1 MSPSLTSSSTE
12 KSLPLTG
19 GVGGRTAEPFA
30 SFAQRLYLPNTN
42 AILGPMSTLSSPLFR
57 YGLFSLCLLFA
68 GSTTV
73 FAQRKKPRVILPDT
87 VYLLDH
93 YSRSP
98 HWVRPAPR
106 KKTQAESRATGAVP
120 PKNCGWE
127 FLAPAWRGVQDSAE
141 FPAFRYHYASPE
153 DYRVKETRDRIPR
166 FIGFYVK
173 EEPEEQTAE
182 WLRSVT
188 FTSMAD
194 LETKVDYAIY
204 FTRDLPKTIYIVRVT
219 RKAILVYPVFA
230 TECHEGGVLVDCRL
244 MAGFAL
250 NPESLHPLWDYEA
263 RAATEEELERVFET
277 NRRLKRYRHDVPW
290 LRYRTRY
297 QDERFYD

>member
-1 MSPSLTSSSTE
+1 M
-12 KSLPLTG
+12 
-19 GVGGRTAEPFA
+19 R
-30 SFAQRLYLPNTN
+30 
-42 AILGPMSTLSSPLFR
+42 TLSSQLLR
-57 YGLFSLCLLFA
+57 YGLVLLCLLFA
-68 GSTTV
+68 GSTAV

-93 YSRSP
+93 YARSP

-106 KKTQAESRATGAVP
+106 KKTQAELRATGAVP
-120 PKNCGWE
+120 PKNYGWE

-153 DYRVKETRDRIPR
+153 DYRVKETRDRTPR

-173 EEPEEQTAE
+173 EEPQEQTAE

-194 LETKVDYAIY
+194 LETKVDYVSD
-204 FTRDLPKTIYIVRVT
+204 FTRHLPKTIYIVRVT
-219 RKAILVYPVFA
+219 KEAILVYPVFA
-230 TECHEGGVLVDCRL
+230 TACEEGGVIVGCRV
-244 MAGFAL
+244 MPGFAL

-263 RAATEEELERVFET
+263 RAATEEERERVFET

>member
-1 MSPSLTSSSTE
+1 ME
-12 KSLPLTG
+12 G
-19 GVGGRTAEPFA
+19 GAGGRIAGPSA
-30 SFAQRLYLPNTN
+30 SFAQRRYLPNTN
-42 AILGPMSTLSSPLFR
+42 AILGSMRTPSSQLLR
-57 YGLFSLCLLFA
+57 YGLFLLCLLFA
-68 GSTTV
+68 GSTTA
-73 FAQRKKPRVILPDT
+73 FARKKKPPVVLPDT

-93 YSRSP
+93 YARSP

-106 KKTQAESRATGAVP
+106 KKTQAEPRVTGAVP
-120 PKNCGWE
+120 PKNYGWE

-141 FPAFRYHYASPE
+141 FPAFRYHYASWE
-153 DYRVKETRDRIPR
+153 DYRAKETRDRIPR

-188 FTSMAD
+188 FTSMKD

-219 RKAILVYPVFA
+219 KEAILVYPVFA
-230 TECHEGGVLVDCRL
+230 TACGEGGVIVGCRL
-244 MAGFAL
+244 TAGFAL

-263 RAATEEELERVFET
+263 RAATEEERERVFET

>member
-1 MSPSLTSSSTE
+1 M
-12 KSLPLTG
+12 
-19 GVGGRTAEPFA
+19 R
-30 SFAQRLYLPNTN
+30 
-42 AILGPMSTLSSPLFR
+42 TLSSRLLR
-57 YGLFSLCLLFA
+57 YGLILLCLLFA

-93 YSRSP
+93 YARSP

-106 KKTQAESRATGAVP
+106 KKTQAEPRATGAVP
-120 PKNCGWE
+120 PKNYGWE

-141 FPAFRYHYASPE
+141 FPAFRYHYASWE
-153 DYRVKETRDRIPR
+153 DYRAKETRDRIPR

-194 LETKVDYAIY
+194 LETKVDYAMY
-204 FTRDLPKTIYIVRVT
+204 FTGDLPKTIYIVRVT
-219 RKAILVYPVFA
+219 REAILVYPVFA
-230 TECHEGGVLVDCRL
+230 TACKEGDFSVGCRL
-244 MAGFAL
+244 TASFFL
-250 NPESLHPLWDYEA
+250 NPESLHPLRDYEA
-263 RAATEEELERVFET
+263 RELAEEELERVFET

-290 LRYRTRY
+290 IRYRTRY
-297 QDERFYD
+297 RDGLFYE

>member
-1 MSPSLTSSSTE
+1 M
-12 KSLPLTG
+12 KG
-19 GVGGRTAEPFA
+19 GAGGRTAEPFA
-30 SFAQRLYLPNTN
+30 SFAQRRYLLNTN
-42 AILGPMSTLSSPLFR
+42 ATSEPMRTLSSRLLR
-57 YGLFSLCLLFA
+57 YGLFLLCLLFA
-68 GSTTV
+68 GSTTA
-73 FAQRKKPRVILPDT
+73 FARKKKPPVVLPDT
-87 VYLLDH
+87 VYLLDR
-93 YSRSP
+93 YARSP

-106 KKTQAESRATGAVP
+106 KKTQAEPRVTDAVP
-120 PKNCGWE
+120 PKNYGWE

-141 FPAFRYHYASPE
+141 FPAFRYHYASWE
-153 DYRVKETRDRIPR
+153 DYRAKETRDRIPR

-173 EEPEEQTAE
+173 EEPQEQTAE
-182 WLRSVT
+182 WLHSVT

-219 RKAILVYPVFA
+219 KEAILVYPVFA
-230 TECHEGGVLVDCRL
+230 TACEEGGVLVGCRL
-244 MAGFAL
+244 MPGFAL

-263 RAATEEELERVFET
+263 RAATEEERERVFET

>member
-1 MSPSLTSSSTE
+1 M
-12 KSLPLTG
+12 KG
-19 GVGGRTAEPFA
+19 GAGGRTAEPFA
-30 SFAQRLYLPNTN
+30 SFTQRRYLPKTN
-42 AILGPMSTLSSPLFR
+42 ATSGSMRTLSSRLLR
-57 YGLFSLCLLFA
+57 YGLVLLCLLFA
-68 GSTTV
+68 GSTTA
-73 FAQRKKPRVILPDT
+73 FARKKKPPVVLPDT

-106 KKTQAESRATGAVP
+106 KKTQAEPRATGAVP
-120 PKNCGWE
+120 PKNYGWE

-141 FPAFRYHYASPE
+141 FPAFRYHYASWE

-173 EEPEEQTAE
+173 EEPQEQTAE

-219 RKAILVYPVFA
+219 KEAILVYPVFA
-230 TECHEGGVLVDCRL
+230 TACEEGGVLVGCRL
-244 MAGFAL
+244 MPGFAL

-263 RAATEEELERVFET
+263 RAATEEERERVFET

>member
-1 MSPSLTSSSTE
+1 M
-12 KSLPLTG
+12 
-19 GVGGRTAEPFA
+19 R
-30 SFAQRLYLPNTN
+30 
-42 AILGPMSTLSSPLFR
+42 TLSSQLLR
-57 YGLFSLCLLFA
+57 YGLVLLCLLFA
-68 GSTTV
+68 GSAAV

-93 YSRSP
+93 YARSP

-106 KKTQAESRATGAVP
+106 KKTQAEPRATGAVP
-120 PKNCGWE
+120 PNNCGWE

-141 FPAFRYHYASPE
+141 FPAFRYHYASWE

-173 EEPEEQTAE
+173 EEPQEQTAE

-194 LETKVDYAIY
+194 LETKVDYVSD
-204 FTRDLPKTIYIVRVT
+204 FTRHLPKTIYIVRVT

-263 RAATEEELERVFET
+263 RKEGKEEERERVFEA
-277 NRRLKRYRHDVPW
+277 NRRLKRYRHDVPF
-290 LRYRTRY
+290 LRYYTRY
-297 QDERFYD
+297 RNYDFYE

>member
-1 MSPSLTSSSTE
+1 
-12 KSLPLTG
+12 
-19 GVGGRTAEPFA
+19 
-30 SFAQRLYLPNTN
+30 
-42 AILGPMSTLSSPLFR
+42 MSTPSSQHLR
-57 YGLFSLCLLFA
+57 YGLVLLFLLFA
-68 GSTTV
+68 GSTT
-73 FAQRKKPRVILPDT
+73 ALARKKKPPVVLPDT

-93 YSRSP
+93 YARSP

-106 KKTQAESRATGAVP
+106 KKTQAKPRATGAVP
-120 PKNCGWE
+120 PKNYGWE

-141 FPAFRYHYASPE
+141 FPAFRYHYASWE
-153 DYRVKETRDRIPR
+153 DYWAKETRDRIPR

-194 LETKVDYAIY
+194 LETKVDYVSD
-204 FTRDLPKTIYIVRVT
+204 FTRHLPKTIYIVRVT

-230 TECHEGGVLVDCRL
+230 TECHEGGVLVGCRL
-244 MAGFAL
+244 MPGFAL

-263 RAATEEELERVFET
+263 RAATEEERERVFET
-277 NRRLKRYRHDVPW
+277 NRRLKRYRHDIPW
-290 LRYRTRY
+290 LRYYTRY
-297 QDERFYD
+297 RDELFYE

>member
-1 MSPSLTSSSTE
+1 M
-12 KSLPLTG
+12 
-19 GVGGRTAEPFA
+19 R
-30 SFAQRLYLPNTN
+30 
-42 AILGPMSTLSSPLFR
+42 TLSSRLLR
-57 YGLFSLCLLFA
+57 YGLFLLFLLFA
-68 GSTTV
+68 GSTTA
-73 FAQRKKPRVILPDT
+73 FARKKKPPVVLPDT

-120 PKNCGWE
+120 PKNYGWE

-153 DYRVKETRDRIPR
+153 DYWVKETRDRIPR

-173 EEPEEQTAE
+173 EEPQEQTAE

-194 LETKVDYAIY
+194 LETKVDYVSD
-204 FTRDLPKTIYIVRVT
+204 FTRHLPKTIYIVRVT
-219 RKAILVYPVFA
+219 KEAILVYPVFA
-230 TECHEGGVLVDCRL
+230 TECHEGGVLVGCRL
-244 MAGFAL
+244 MPGFAL

-263 RAATEEELERVFET
+263 RAATEEERERVFET

>member
-1 MSPSLTSSSTE
+1 M
-12 KSLPLTG
+12 
-19 GVGGRTAEPFA
+19 R
-30 SFAQRLYLPNTN
+30 
-42 AILGPMSTLSSPLFR
+42 TLSSQLLR
-57 YGLFSLCLLFA
+57 YGLFFLCLLFA
-68 GSTTV
+68 GSTAV
-73 FAQRKKPRVILPDT
+73 LAQRKKARVVLPDT

-93 YSRSP
+93 YARSP

-106 KKTQAESRATGAVP
+106 KKTQAEPRATGAVP
-120 PKNCGWE
+120 PKNYGWE

-141 FPAFRYHYASPE
+141 FPAFRYHYASWE
-153 DYRVKETRDRIPR
+153 DYWAKETRDRIPR
-166 FIGFYVK
+166 FVGFYVK
-173 EEPEEQTAE
+173 EEPQEQTAE

-194 LETKVDYAIY
+194 LETKVDYVSD
-204 FTRDLPKTIYIVRVT
+204 FTRHLPKTIYIVWVT

-263 RAATEEELERVFET
+263 RKEGKEEERERVFEA

-290 LRYRTRY
+290 LRYYTRY
-297 QDERFYD
+297 RNGSFYR

>member
-1 MSPSLTSSSTE
+1 M
-12 KSLPLTG
+12 
-19 GVGGRTAEPFA
+19 R
-30 SFAQRLYLPNTN
+30 
-42 AILGPMSTLSSPLFR
+42 TLSSQLLR
-57 YGLFSLCLLFA
+57 YGLVLLCLLFA
-68 GSTTV
+68 GSAAV
-73 FAQRKKPRVILPDT
+73 FAQRKKPRVVLPDT

-93 YSRSP
+93 YARSP

-106 KKTQAESRATGAVP
+106 KKTQAEPRATGAVP
-120 PKNCGWE
+120 PKNYGWE

-141 FPAFRYHYASPE
+141 FPAFRYHYASWE

-173 EEPEEQTAE
+173 EEPQEQTAE

-194 LETKVDYAIY
+194 LETKVDYVSDL
-204 FTRDLPKTIYIVRVT
+204 TRHLPKTIYIVRVT

-230 TECHEGGVLVDCRL
+230 AECHEGGVLVGCRL
-244 MAGFAL
+244 MPGFAL

-263 RAATEEELERVFET
+263 RAATEEERERVFET

>member
-1 MSPSLTSSSTE
+1 M
-12 KSLPLTG
+12 TG

-30 SFAQRLYLPNTN
+30 SFAQRHYLPNTN
-42 AILGPMSTLSSPLFR
+42 AILEPMRTLSSRLLR
-57 YGLFSLCLLFA
+57 CRLVLLCLLFA
-68 GSTTV
+68 GSTAV

-93 YSRSP
+93 YARSP

-106 KKTQAESRATGAVP
+106 KKTQAEPRATGAVP

-153 DYRVKETRDRIPR
+153 DYRVKETRDRTPR

-194 LETKVDYAIY
+194 LETKVDYAMY
-204 FTRDLPKTIYIVRVT
+204 FTGDLPKTIYIVRVT
-219 RKAILVYPVFA
+219 REAILVYPVFA
-230 TECHEGGVLVDCRL
+230 TACKEGDFSVGCRL
-244 MAGFAL
+244 TASFFL
-250 NPESLHPLWDYEA
+250 NPESLHPLRDYEA
-263 RAATEEELERVFET
+263 RELAEEELERVFET

-290 LRYRTRY
+290 IRYRTRY
-297 QDERFYD
+297 RDGLFYE

>member
-1 MSPSLTSSSTE
+1 
-12 KSLPLTG
+12 
-19 GVGGRTAEPFA
+19 
-30 SFAQRLYLPNTN
+30 
-42 AILGPMSTLSSPLFR
+42 MSTLSSQLLR
-57 YGLFSLCLLFA
+57 YGLFFLCLLFA
-68 GSTTV
+68 GSTAV
-73 FAQRKKPRVILPDT
+73 FAQRKKSRVVLPDT

-93 YSRSP
+93 YARSP

-106 KKTQAESRATGAVP
+106 KKTQAEPRATGAVP
-120 PKNCGWE
+120 PKNYGWE

-141 FPAFRYHYASPE
+141 FPAFRYHYASWE
-153 DYRVKETRDRIPR
+153 DYWVKETRDRIPR

-173 EEPEEQTAE
+173 EEPQEQTAE

-219 RKAILVYPVFA
+219 KEAILVYPVFA
-230 TECHEGGVLVDCRL
+230 TACEEGGVLVGCRL
-244 MAGFAL
+244 MPGFAL

-263 RAATEEELERVFET
+263 RVATEEERERVFET
-277 NRRLKRYRHDVPW
+277 NRRLKRYRHDIPW

>member
-1 MSPSLTSSSTE
+1 M
-12 KSLPLTG
+12 TG
-19 GVGGRTAEPFA
+19 GVGGHIAELFA
-30 SFAQRLYLPNTN
+30 SFAQRYYLPNTN
-42 AILGPMSTLSSPLFR
+42 ATSGSMSTPSSQLLR
-57 YGLFSLCLLFA
+57 YGLFLLCLLFA
-68 GSTTV
+68 GSTTA
-73 FAQRKKPRVILPDT
+73 FARKKKPPVILPDT

-93 YSRSP
+93 YARSP

-106 KKTQAESRATGAVP
+106 KKTQVAPRATGAVP
-120 PKNCGWE
+120 PKNYGWE

-141 FPAFRYHYASPE
+141 FPAFRYHYASWE

-173 EEPEEQTAE
+173 EEPQEQTAE

-219 RKAILVYPVFA
+219 KEAILVYPVFA
-230 TECHEGGVLVDCRL
+230 TACEEGGVLVGCRL
-244 MAGFAL
+244 MPGFAL

-263 RAATEEELERVFET
+263 RAATEEERERVFET

>member
-1 MSPSLTSSSTE
+1 ME
-12 KSLPLTG
+12 G
-19 GVGGRTAEPFA
+19 GAGGRIAGPSA
-30 SFAQRLYLPNTN
+30 SFVQRRYLSNTN
-42 AILGPMSTLSSPLFR
+42 ATSGSMRTLSSPLLR
-57 YGLFSLCLLFA
+57 YGLFFLCLLFA
-68 GSTTV
+68 GSTFT
-73 FAQRKKPRVILPDT
+73 FAQRKKARVVLSDT

-93 YSRSP
+93 YARSP

-106 KKTQAESRATGAVP
+106 KKTQVAPRATGAVP
-120 PKNCGWE
+120 PKNYGWE

-141 FPAFRYHYASPE
+141 FPAFRYHYASWE

-173 EEPEEQTAE
+173 EEPQEQTAE

-219 RKAILVYPVFA
+219 KEAILVYPVFA
-230 TECHEGGVLVDCRL
+230 TACEEGGVLVGCRL
-244 MAGFAL
+244 MPGFAL

-263 RAATEEELERVFET
+263 RAATEEERERVFET

>member
-1 MSPSLTSSSTE
+1 ME
-12 KSLPLTG
+12 G
-19 GVGGRTAEPFA
+19 GAGGRIAEPFA
-30 SFAQRLYLPNTN
+30 YFTQRRYLPNTN
-42 AILGPMSTLSSPLFR
+42 AILGPMRTLSSQLLR
-57 YGLFSLCLLFA
+57 YGLILLCLLFA
-68 GSTTV
+68 GSTAV

-106 KKTQAESRATGAVP
+106 KKTQAEPRATGAVP
-120 PKNCGWE
+120 PKNYGWE

-141 FPAFRYHYASPE
+141 FPAFRYHYASWE

-173 EEPEEQTAE
+173 EEPQEQTAE

-230 TECHEGGVLVDCRL
+230 TACEEGGVLVGCRL
-244 MAGFAL
+244 MPGFAL

-263 RAATEEELERVFET
+263 RAATEEERERVFET
-277 NRRLKRYRHDVPW
+277 NRRLKRYRHDVPF
-290 LRYRTRY
+290 LRYYTRY
-297 QDERFYD
+297 RSYDFYE

>member
-1 MSPSLTSSSTE
+1 M
-12 KSLPLTG
+12 
-19 GVGGRTAEPFA
+19 R
-30 SFAQRLYLPNTN
+30 
-42 AILGPMSTLSSPLFR
+42 TLSSQLLR
-57 YGLFSLCLLFA
+57 YGLFLLCLLFA
-68 GSTTV
+68 GSTAV

-93 YSRSP
+93 YARSP

-106 KKTQAESRATGAVP
+106 KKTQAEPRATGAVP

-153 DYRVKETRDRIPR
+153 DYRVKETRDRTPR

-194 LETKVDYAIY
+194 LETKVDYAMY
-204 FTRDLPKTIYIVRVT
+204 FTGDLPKTIYIVRVT
-219 RKAILVYPVFA
+219 REAILVYPVFA
-230 TECHEGGVLVDCRL
+230 TACKEGDFSVGCRL
-244 MAGFAL
+244 TASFFL
-250 NPESLHPLWDYEA
+250 NPESLHPLRDYEA
-263 RAATEEELERVFET
+263 RELAEEELERVFET

-290 LRYRTRY
+290 IRYRTRY
-297 QDERFYD
+297 RDGLFYE

>member
-1 MSPSLTSSSTE
+1 
-12 KSLPLTG
+12 
-19 GVGGRTAEPFA
+19 
-30 SFAQRLYLPNTN
+30 
-42 AILGPMSTLSSPLFR
+42 MSTPSSQLLR
-57 YGLFSLCLLFA
+57 YGLFLLCLLFA
-68 GSTTV
+68 GSTTA
-73 FAQRKKPRVILPDT
+73 FARKKKPPVVLPDT

-93 YSRSP
+93 YARSP

-106 KKTQAESRATGAVP
+106 KKTQAEPRATGALP
-120 PKNCGWE
+120 SKNYGWE

-173 EEPEEQTAE
+173 EEPQEQTAE
-182 WLRSVT
+182 WLHSVT

-219 RKAILVYPVFA
+219 KEAILVYPVFA
-230 TECHEGGVLVDCRL
+230 TACEEGGVLVGCRL
-244 MAGFAL
+244 MPGFAL

-263 RAATEEELERVFET
+263 RAATEEERERVFET

>member
-1 MSPSLTSSSTE
+1 M
-12 KSLPLTG
+12 
-19 GVGGRTAEPFA
+19 R
-30 SFAQRLYLPNTN
+30 
-42 AILGPMSTLSSPLFR
+42 TLSSQLLR
-57 YGLFSLCLLFA
+57 YGLFLLCLLFA
-68 GSTTV
+68 GSASAL
-73 FAQRKKPRVILPDT
+73 AQRKKPRVILPDT

-93 YSRSP
+93 YARSP

-106 KKTQAESRATGAVP
+106 KKTQAEPRATGAVP

-127 FLAPAWRGVQDSAE
+127 FVAPAWRGVQDSAE

-194 LETKVDYAIY
+194 LETKVDYAMY
-204 FTRDLPKTIYIVRVT
+204 FTGDLPKTIYIVRVT
-219 RKAILVYPVFA
+219 REAILVYPVFA
-230 TECHEGGVLVDCRL
+230 TACKEGDFSVGCRL
-244 MAGFAL
+244 TASFFL
-250 NPESLHPLWDYEA
+250 NPESLHPLRDYEA
-263 RAATEEELERVFET
+263 RELAEEELERVFET

-290 LRYRTRY
+290 IRYRTRY
-297 QDERFYD
+297 RDGLFYE

>member
-1 MSPSLTSSSTE
+1 
-12 KSLPLTG
+12 
-19 GVGGRTAEPFA
+19 
-30 SFAQRLYLPNTN
+30 
-42 AILGPMSTLSSPLFR
+42 MSTLSSQLLR
-57 YGLFSLCLLFA
+57 CGLFFLCLLFA
-68 GSTTV
+68 GSTAV

-93 YSRSP
+93 YARSP
-98 HWVRPAPR
+98 HWVHPDSRQ
-106 KKTQAESRATGAVP
+106 KTPQEKPATGTLP

-127 FLAPAWRGVQDSAE
+127 FLAPAWRGVQDSTE
-141 FPAFRYHYASPE
+141 FPAFRYHYASSE
-153 DYRVKETRDRIPR
+153 DYQVKETRDRIPR
-166 FIGFYVK
+166 FVSFYVR
-173 EEPEEQTAE
+173 EEPQEQTAE

-194 LETKVDYAIY
+194 LETKVDYVSDL
-204 FTRDLPKTIYIVRVT
+204 TRHLPKTIYIVRVT
-219 RKAILVYPVFA
+219 KEAILVYPVFA
-230 TECHEGGVLVDCRL
+230 TECHEGGVLVGCRL
-244 MAGFAL
+244 MPGFAL

-263 RAATEEELERVFET
+263 RAATEEERERVFET

>member
-1 MSPSLTSSSTE
+1 MRTPSSQL
-12 KSLPLTG
+12 L
-19 GVGGRTAEPFA
+19 RC
-30 SFAQRLYLPNTN
+30 
-42 AILGPMSTLSSPLFR
+42 
-57 YGLFSLCLLFA
+57 GLVLLCLLFVGITA
-68 GSTTV
+68 A
-73 FAQRKKPRVILPDT
+73 FARKKKPPVVLPDT

-93 YSRSP
+93 YARSP

-120 PKNCGWE
+120 PKNYGWE

-141 FPAFRYHYASPE
+141 FPAFRYHYASWE
-153 DYRVKETRDRIPR
+153 DYWVKETRDRIPR

-173 EEPEEQTAE
+173 EEPQEQTAE

-219 RKAILVYPVFA
+219 KEAILVYPVLA
-230 TECHEGGVLVDCRL
+230 TACEEGGVLVGCRL
-244 MAGFAL
+244 MPGFAL

>member
-1 MSPSLTSSSTE
+1 M
-12 KSLPLTG
+12 KG
-19 GVGGRTAEPFA
+19 GAGGHIIEPFA
-30 SFAQRLYLPNTN
+30 SFVQRRYLPNTN
-42 AILGPMSTLSSPLFR
+42 ATSGSMRTLSSQLLR
-57 YGLFSLCLLFA
+57 YGLVLLCLLFT
-68 GSTTV
+68 GSTTA
-73 FAQRKKPRVILPDT
+73 FARKKKPPVVLPDT

-93 YSRSP
+93 YTRSP

-106 KKTQAESRATGAVP
+106 KKTQAEPRATGAVP
-120 PKNCGWE
+120 PKNYGWE

-173 EEPEEQTAE
+173 EEPQEQTAE

-219 RKAILVYPVFA
+219 KEAILVYPVFA
-230 TECHEGGVLVDCRL
+230 TACGEGGVIVGCRV
-244 MAGFAL
+244 MPGFAL

-263 RAATEEELERVFET
+263 RVATEEERERVFET
-277 NRRLKRYRHDVPW
+277 NRRLKRYRHDVPF
-290 LRYRTRY
+290 LRYYTRY
-297 QDERFYD
+297 RSYDFYE

>member
-1 MSPSLTSSSTE
+1 M
-12 KSLPLTG
+12 
-19 GVGGRTAEPFA
+19 GGRTAEPSA
-30 SFAQRLYLPNTN
+30 SFVQRRYLPNTN
-42 AILGPMSTLSSPLFR
+42 AILGSMRTLSSQLLR
-57 YGLFSLCLLFA
+57 YGLFLLCLLFA
-68 GSTTV
+68 GSASAL
-73 FAQRKKPRVILPDT
+73 AQRKKPRVILPDT

-93 YSRSP
+93 YARSP

-106 KKTQAESRATGAVP
+106 KKTQVAPRATGAVP
-120 PKNCGWE
+120 PKNYGWE

-141 FPAFRYHYASPE
+141 FPAFRYHYASWE

-173 EEPEEQTAE
+173 EEPQEQTAE

-194 LETKVDYAIY
+194 LETKVDYAMY
-204 FTRDLPKTIYIVRVT
+204 FTGDLPKTIYIVRVT
-219 RKAILVYPVFA
+219 REAILVYPVFA
-230 TECHEGGVLVDCRL
+230 TACKEGDFSVGCRL
-244 MAGFAL
+244 TASFFL
-250 NPESLHPLWDYEA
+250 NPESLHPLRDYEA
-263 RAATEEELERVFET
+263 RELAEEELERVFET

>member
-1 MSPSLTSSSTE
+1 ME
-12 KSLPLTG
+12 G
-19 GVGGRTAEPFA
+19 GAGGRTTEPFA
-30 SFAQRLYLPNTN
+30 SFVQRRYLPNTN
-42 AILGPMSTLSSPLFR
+42 AILGSMRTLSSQLLR
-57 YGLFSLCLLFA
+57 YGLVLLCLLFA
-68 GSTTV
+68 GSTAV
-73 FAQRKKPRVILPDT
+73 FAQRKKPRVVLPDT

-93 YSRSP
+93 YARSP

-106 KKTQAESRATGAVP
+106 KKTQAEPRATGAVP

-173 EEPEEQTAE
+173 EEPQEQTAE

-204 FTRDLPKTIYIVRVT
+204 FTGDLPKTIYIVRVT
-219 RKAILVYPVFA
+219 REAILVYPVFA
-230 TECHEGGVLVDCRL
+230 TACKEGDLSVGCRL
-244 MAGFAL
+244 TASFFL
-250 NPESLHPLWDYEA
+250 NPESLHPLRDYEA
-263 RAATEEELERVFET
+263 RELAEEELERVFET

-297 QDERFYD
+297 RDGLFYE

>member
-1 MSPSLTSSSTE
+1 M
-12 KSLPLTG
+12 KG
-19 GVGGRTAEPFA
+19 GAGGRTAEPFA
-30 SFAQRLYLPNTN
+30 SFAQRRYLPNTN
-42 AILGPMSTLSSPLFR
+42 AILGPMRTLSSQLLR
-57 YGLFSLCLLFA
+57 YGLFLLCLLFA
-68 GSTTV
+68 GSTTA
-73 FAQRKKPRVILPDT
+73 FARKKKPPVVLPDT

-93 YSRSP
+93 YARSP

-106 KKTQAESRATGAVP
+106 KKTQAEPRVTDAVP

-173 EEPEEQTAE
+173 EEPQEQTAE
-182 WLRSVT
+182 WLHSVT

-219 RKAILVYPVFA
+219 KEAILVYPVFA
-230 TECHEGGVLVDCRL
+230 TACEEGGVLVGCRL
-244 MAGFAL
+244 MPGFAL

-263 RAATEEELERVFET
+263 RAATEEERERVFET

>member
-1 MSPSLTSSSTE
+1 M
-12 KSLPLTG
+12 KG
-19 GVGGRTAEPFA
+19 GAGGHIIEPFA
-30 SFAQRLYLPNTN
+30 SFVQRRYLPNTN
-42 AILGPMSTLSSPLFR
+42 ATSGSMRTLSSQLLR
-57 YGLFSLCLLFA
+57 YGLVLLCLLFT
-68 GSTTV
+68 GSTTA
-73 FAQRKKPRVILPDT
+73 FARKKKPPVVLPDT

-93 YSRSP
+93 YTRSP

-106 KKTQAESRATGAVP
+106 KKTQAEPRATGAVP
-120 PKNCGWE
+120 PKNYGWE

-173 EEPEEQTAE
+173 EEPQEQTAE

-219 RKAILVYPVFA
+219 KEAILVYPVFA
-230 TECHEGGVLVDCRL
+230 TACGEGGVIVGCRV
-244 MAGFAL
+244 MPGFAL
-250 NPESLHPLWDYEA
+250 NPESLHPLWEYEA
-263 RAATEEELERVFET
+263 RVATEEERERVFET
-277 NRRLKRYRHDVPW
+277 NRRLKRYRHDVPF
-290 LRYRTRY
+290 LRYYTRY
-297 QDERFYD
+297 RSYDFYE

>member
-1 MSPSLTSSSTE
+1 
-12 KSLPLTG
+12 
-19 GVGGRTAEPFA
+19 
-30 SFAQRLYLPNTN
+30 
-42 AILGPMSTLSSPLFR
+42 MSTLSSQLLR
-57 YGLFSLCLLFA
+57 CGLFFLCLLFA
-68 GSTTV
+68 GSTAV

-93 YSRSP
+93 YARSP

-106 KKTQAESRATGAVP
+106 KKTQVAPRATGAVP
-120 PKNCGWE
+120 PKNYGWE

-153 DYRVKETRDRIPR
+153 DYRVKETRDRTPR

-194 LETKVDYAIY
+194 LETKVDYAMY
-204 FTRDLPKTIYIVRVT
+204 FTGDLPKTIYIVRVT
-219 RKAILVYPVFA
+219 REAILVYPVFA
-230 TECHEGGVLVDCRL
+230 TACKEGDFSVGCRL
-244 MAGFAL
+244 TASFFL
-250 NPESLHPLWDYEA
+250 NPESLHPLRDYEA
-263 RAATEEELERVFET
+263 RELAEEELERVFET

-290 LRYRTRY
+290 IRYRTRY
-297 QDERFYD
+297 RDGLFYE

>member
-1 MSPSLTSSSTE
+1 M
-12 KSLPLTG
+12 
-19 GVGGRTAEPFA
+19 R
-30 SFAQRLYLPNTN
+30 
-42 AILGPMSTLSSPLFR
+42 TLSSQLLR
-57 YGLFSLCLLFA
+57 YGLVLLCLLFT
-68 GSTTV
+68 GSTTA
-73 FAQRKKPRVILPDT
+73 FARKKKPPVVLPDT

-93 YSRSP
+93 YTRSP

-106 KKTQAESRATGAVP
+106 KKTQAEPRATGAVP
-120 PKNCGWE
+120 PKNYGWE

-173 EEPEEQTAE
+173 EEPQEQTAE

-219 RKAILVYPVFA
+219 KEAILVYPVFA
-230 TECHEGGVLVDCRL
+230 TACGEGGVIVGCRV
-244 MAGFAL
+244 MPGFAL

-263 RAATEEELERVFET
+263 RVATEEERERVFET
-277 NRRLKRYRHDVPW
+277 NRRLKRYRHDVPF
-290 LRYRTRY
+290 LRYYTRY
-297 QDERFYD
+297 RSYDFYE

>member
-1 MSPSLTSSSTE
+1 M
-12 KSLPLTG
+12 
-19 GVGGRTAEPFA
+19 R
-30 SFAQRLYLPNTN
+30 
-42 AILGPMSTLSSPLFR
+42 TLSSQLLR
-57 YGLFSLCLLFA
+57 YGLILLCLLFA
-68 GSTTV
+68 GSTTA
-73 FAQRKKPRVILPDT
+73 FARKKKPPVVLPDT

-93 YSRSP
+93 YARSP

-106 KKTQAESRATGAVP
+106 KKTQVAPRVTGALP
-120 PKNCGWE
+120 PKNYGWE

-141 FPAFRYHYASPE
+141 FPAFRYHYASWE

-173 EEPEEQTAE
+173 EEPQEQTAE

-219 RKAILVYPVFA
+219 KEAILVYPVFA
-230 TECHEGGVLVDCRL
+230 TACEEGGVLVGCRL
-244 MAGFAL
+244 MPGFAL

-263 RAATEEELERVFET
+263 RAATEEERERVFET

>member
-1 MSPSLTSSSTE
+1 MVEPS
-12 KSLPLTG
+12 
-19 GVGGRTAEPFA
+19 A
-30 SFAQRLYLPNTN
+30 SFVQRRYLPNTN
-42 AILGPMSTLSSPLFR
+42 ATSGPMSTLSSQLLR
-57 YGLFSLCLLFA
+57 CGLFFLCLLFA
-68 GSTTV
+68 GSTAV

-93 YSRSP
+93 YARSP

-106 KKTQAESRATGAVP
+106 KKTQVAPRATGAVP
-120 PKNCGWE
+120 PKNYGWE

-141 FPAFRYHYASPE
+141 FPAFRYHYASWE

-173 EEPEEQTAE
+173 EEPQEQTAE

-194 LETKVDYAIY
+194 LEAKVDYAIY

-219 RKAILVYPVFA
+219 KEAILVYPVFA
-230 TECHEGGVLVDCRL
+230 TACEEGGVLVGCRL
-244 MAGFAL
+244 MPGFAL

-263 RAATEEELERVFET
+263 RAATEEERERVFET